1 MGLIHQFLGIFHSEG
16 IRSLIEAYGLG
27 LVCLIV
33 FAESGA
39 FPMLPGDSLLVICGI
54 YAATPGPGG
63 QAVLSLTALLT
74 LVPLAG
80 VLGGQLGY
88 GVGRWAG
95 PAVHQWKDRQLGP
108 VPVYRR
114 AWLAQTDRF
123 YQRWGGFAVIAG
135 RWVPFVRTGAPLL
148 AGVTR
153 MGLGRYTL
161 YNVLGALSWVGSMV
175 LVGYFLPPLW
185 AQVLPGLRLE
195 DNIEK
200 IVLLVVALSL
210 LPIVYTTWVERRGGA
225 AAGRAKAAPA
235 ARRKAPARAKVT
247 GRKKP

>member
-1 MGLIHQFLGIFHSEG
+1 MALLHPFLSIFHSDG
-16 IRSLIEAYGLG
+16 IRALIEAYGLG

-63 QAVLSLTALLT
+63 QGVLSLALLLT

-80 VLGGQLGY
+80 VLGGQVGY
-88 GVGRWAG
+88 SFGRWAG
-95 PAVHQWKDRQLGP
+95 PAVHQWKDRSWGF
-108 VPVYRR
+108 VPLYRR
-114 AWLAQTDRF
+114 TWLQQTDGF
-123 YQRWGGFAVIAG
+123 YKRWGGFAVIAG
-135 RWVPFVRTGAPLL
+135 RWVHFVRTGAPLL

-153 MGLGRYTL
+153 MPFGRYAAF
-161 YNVLGALSWVGSMV
+161 NVLGAIGWVGSMV

-185 AQVLPGLRLE
+185 AQAFPAYRLE

-200 IVLLVVALSL
+200 IVVGVVLLSL
-210 LPIVYTTWVERRGGA
+210 LPIAYTYWQERRGGA
-225 AAGRAKAAPA
+225 KRSQPTAKAGRPKAKAAGKA
-235 ARRKAPARAKVT
+235 ARRRAR
-247 GRKKP
+247 